1 MHLLGPPSIDPLQ
14 DLCSLVFPSAVSFS
28 VGPWHR
34 ARAERVFSWFD
45 TDARTK
51 GRSMLIDYD
60 MIPYLIGEPE
70 VEGESTLVGLVVQ
83 IPERLAVEQASARNG
98 SNPGR
103 LMKQEQDF
111 YRLMRNNV
119 WGDPISPTVLRH
131 VEIEMIKKGPL
142 YMCYCRRE
150 WDRNEQLG
158 DVVECSHAGC
168 EYRYFHRSCVKDQG
182 IKEVTQWYCSIC
194 DAEMRILARDTL
206 LRARK

>member
-1 MHLLGPPSIDPLQ
+1 MCLLDLSSIDPLQ

-34 ARAERVFSWFD
+34 ARAERVFSWFEA
-45 TDARTK
+45 DARTK

-70 VEGESTLVGLVVQ
+70 VEGKSTLAGPVVQ
-83 IPERLAVEQASARNG
+83 TPERLAVEQASARNG
-98 SNPGR
+98 SDPGR

-111 YRLMRNNV
+111 YRLMGDHV
-119 WGDPISPTVLRH
+119 WGDPISPTVLRQ
-131 VEIEMIKKGPL
+131 VEIGMIRNGSS

-158 DVVECSHAGC
+158 DVLECSHAGC

-182 IKEVTQWYCSIC
+182 IGEVTQWYCNIC
-194 DAEMRILARDTL
+194 DAEMRILARDAL
-206 LRARK
+206 LGLRK